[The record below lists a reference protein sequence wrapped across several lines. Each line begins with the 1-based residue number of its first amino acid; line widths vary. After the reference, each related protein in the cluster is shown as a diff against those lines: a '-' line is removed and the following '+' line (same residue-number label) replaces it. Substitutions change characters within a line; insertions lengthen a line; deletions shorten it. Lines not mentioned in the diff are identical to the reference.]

1 MRTLP
6 ALLLVIA
13 FATVAA
19 PASAAPDLASNTG
32 CSVDCIR
39 TALVDPSTNAVAI
52 RVETD
57 TPARIQVVLRKR
69 MAMGGGDPEGLTTGA
84 IVADRSSDEL
94 RKVFVAFVGGLENDT
109 LYAVGVKAVDSQ
121 GRANVRSSTFRTLR
135 PQTIADGSGIGNLAS
150 GAGCAAQCIRTAQVE
165 AGLRAARMT
174 VNTNVPARLMITAAR
189 DEPLQT
195 SLGPSFVQPEVDI
208 RTNEMRTEWSG
219 ELLDLVASE
228 RYNVI
233 IRAIDANGRMS
244 VRQGTFETAKRQAIV
259 TFKRIR
265 VSYDGDKGRNRG
277 ELAFHAKVNG
287 YWRLSRGE
295 DKVRSNSTVH
305 FANGGT
311 IGFTDLT
318 RWIDIKVQAVERDST
333 GTCYDSLGDG
343 PFSQSLSGSNKRKC
357 HKRTWNTAV
366 GQFDLDEVFAQDAL
380 LPGFG
385 GWSSFDKTIYADRG
399 PIRFQVDLGFE
410 VFS

>member
-1 MRTLP
+1 MRTLT
-6 ALLLVIA
+6 AVLLVIA

-19 PASAAPDLASNTG
+19 PASAAPDLASNVG

-39 TALVDPSTNAVAI
+39 TALVYPSTSAAAI

-57 TPARIQVVLRKR
+57 TPAHIHVVIRR
-69 MAMGGGDPEGLTTGA
+69 TGGPV
-84 IVADRSSDEL
+84 VAVRSSDGL
-94 RKVFVAFVGGLENDT
+94 RKVFVAFVGGLENDA
-109 LYAVGVKAVDSQ
+109 LHSIGVQAVDSQ

-135 PQTIADGSGIGNLAS
+135 PQTIADGSGIGDLAS
-150 GAGCAAQCIRTAQVE
+150 GAGCAAQCIRTAQME

-189 DEPLQT
+189 AEPLQT
-195 SLGPSFVQPEVDI
+195 SLGPSFAHPEVDI
-208 RTNEMRTEWSG
+208 RTNEMRTQWSG

-265 VSYDGDKGRNRG
+265 VHYDGDKGANRG
-277 ELAFHAKVNG
+277 ELSFHAKVNG
-287 YWRLSRGE
+287 YWRLKRGE
-295 DKVRSNSTVH
+295 DKVKSNSTVH
-305 FANGGT
+305 FPNGGG

-318 RWIDIKVQAVERDST
+318 RWIDIKVQAVEYDRT
-333 GTCYDSLGDG
+333 GTCYDSLGTG
-343 PFSQSLSGSNKRKC
+343 PFPQLSGSVKKRC

-366 GQFDLDEVFAQDAL
+366 GEFDLDEVFAQDAL

-385 GWSSFDKTIYADRG
+385 GWSSFDKTIYATRG
-399 PIRFQVDLGFE
+399 PIRFEVELGFE

>member
-1 MRTLP
+1 MRTLT
-6 ALLLVIA
+6 ASLIVIA
-13 FATVAA
+13 LATVAA
-19 PASAAPDLASNTG
+19 PASAGPDLASNAG
-32 CSVDCIR
+32 CSVDCVR
-39 TALVDPSTNAVAI
+39 TALVYPSTNAVAV

-69 MAMGGGDPEGLTTGA
+69 TAMGGANPGGFTTGA

-109 LYAVGVKAVDSQ
+109 LYAVSVRAVDSQ
-121 GRANVRSSTFRTLR
+121 GRANTRASTFRTLR
-135 PQTIADGSGIGNLAS
+135 PQTIADGSGIDDLAS
-150 GAGCAAQCIRTAQVE
+150 DAGCAAQCVRTAQIE
-165 AGLRAARMT
+165 AGLRAAKMT
-174 VNTNVPARLMITAAR
+174 VNTNVPARLMITASR

-195 SLGPSFVQPEVDI
+195 SLGPSFAHPEVDI
-208 RTNEMRTEWSG
+208 RTNEMRTQWSG
-219 ELLDLVASE
+219 ELLDLVASR

-233 IRAIDANGRMS
+233 VRAIDANGRMS

-265 VSYDGDKGRNRG
+265 VHYDGDKGSNRG

-287 YWRLSRGE
+287 HWRLERGE
-295 DKVRSNSTVH
+295 GKVKSNSTVH
-305 FANGGT
+305 FPNGGG

-318 RWIDIKVQAVERDST
+318 RWIDIKVQAVERDRT
-333 GTCYDSLGDG
+333 GTCFDYVGSG
-343 PFSQSLSGSNKRKC
+343 PFPELSGSTKKNC
-357 HKRTWNTAV
+357 VKRTWNTAT
-366 GQFDLDEVFAQDAL
+366 GEFDLDEVFAQDAL

-385 GWSSFDKTIYADRG
+385 GWSSFDKTIYATRG
-399 PIRFQVDLGFE
+399 PIRFEVELGFE

>member
-1 MRTLP
+1 MRTLI
-6 ALLLVIA
+6 AVLLVLI
-13 FATVAA
+13 FSTVAV
-19 PASAAPDLASNTG
+19 PASAAPDLASGAG

-39 TALVDPSTNAVAI
+39 TALVYPSANTVAI

-57 TPARIQVVLRKR
+57 TPARIQVVLRER
-69 MAMGGGDPEGLTTGA
+69 TAMGGGDPGGFTTGA
-84 IVADRSSDEL
+84 IVADRSSDQL
-94 RKVFVAFVGGLENDT
+94 RKAFVAFIGGLENDT
-109 LYAVGVKAVDSQ
+109 LYAVSVKAVDSQ
-121 GRANVRSSTFRTLR
+121 GRANTRSSTFRTLR
-135 PQTIADGSGIGNLAS
+135 PETIADGSGIGDLAS
-150 GAGCAAQCIRTAQVE
+150 GAGCAAQCIRTAQME

-174 VNTNVPARLMITAAR
+174 VNTNVPARLMISAAR
-189 DEPLQT
+189 AEPLQT
-195 SLGPSFVQPEVDI
+195 SLGPSFAHPEVDI
-208 RTNEMRTEWSG
+208 RTSEMRTQWSG

-265 VSYDGDKGRNRG
+265 VHYDGDKGANRG

-287 YWRLSRGE
+287 YWRLHRGE
-295 DKVRSNSTVH
+295 GKVKSNSTVH
-305 FANGGT
+305 FPSGGS

-318 RWIDIKVQAVERDST
+318 RWIDIKVQAVERDSR
-333 GTCYDSLGDG
+333 GTCFDQLGSG
-343 PFSQSLSGSNKRKC
+343 PFPELSGSNRKKC
-357 HKRTWNTAV
+357 HKRTWNTAI

-385 GWSSFDKTIYADRG
+385 GWSSFEKTIYATRG
-399 PIRFQVDLGFE
+399 PIRFEVELGFE

>member
-1 MRTLP
+1 MRTLT
-6 ALLLVIA
+6 AVLLVLA

-19 PASAAPDLASNTG
+19 PAGAAPDLASNAG

-39 TALVDPSTNAVAI
+39 TALVYPSTNAAAI

-57 TPARIQVVLRKR
+57 THARIQVVLRKR
-69 MAMGGGDPEGLTTGA
+69 TAMGGGDPEGLTTGA
-84 IVADRSSDEL
+84 IVANRSSDGP
-94 RKVFVAFVGGLENDT
+94 RKVFVAFIGGLENDT
-109 LYAVGVKAVDSQ
+109 LYAISVKATDSQ
-121 GRANVRSSTFRTLR
+121 GQVNRRYSTFRTLR
-135 PQTIADGSGIGNLAS
+135 PQTIADGNGIGDLAS
-150 GAGCAAQCIRTAQVE
+150 GAGCAAQCIRTAQME

-189 DEPLQT
+189 AEPLQT
-195 SLGPSFVQPEVDI
+195 SLGPSFAHPEVDI
-208 RTNEMRTEWSG
+208 RTSGLSTQWSG

-244 VRQGTFETAKRQAIV
+244 VRQGSFETAKRQAIV

-265 VSYDGDKGRNRG
+265 VHYDGDKGSNRG

-287 YWRLSRGE
+287 YWRLKRGE
-295 DKVRSNSTVH
+295 GKVKSNSTVH
-305 FANGGT
+305 FPNGGS

-318 RWIDIKVQAVERDST
+318 RWIDIKVQAVERDRT
-333 GTCYDSLGDG
+333 GTCFDYVGSG
-343 PFSQSLSGSNKRKC
+343 PFPELTGSIKKNC
-357 HKRTWNTAV
+357 VKRTWNTAH

-385 GWSSFDKTIYADRG
+385 GWSSFDKTIYATRG
-399 PIRFQVDLGFE
+399 PIRFEVELGFE

>member
-1 MRTLP
+1 MRTLT
-6 ALLLVIA
+6 AVLLVVA

-19 PASAAPDLASNTG
+19 PASAAPDLASNAG

-39 TALVDPSTNAVAI
+39 TALVYPSTNAVAI

-84 IVADRSSDEL
+84 IVADRSSAGL
-94 RKVFVAFVGGLENDT
+94 RKVFVAFVGGLDNDT
-109 LYAVGVKAVDSQ
+109 LYAVGVKALDSQ

-135 PQTIADGSGIGNLAS
+135 PQTIADGSGIGDLAS

-195 SLGPSFVQPEVDI
+195 SLGPSFAHPEVDI
-208 RTNEMRTEWSG
+208 RTNQMRTQWSG

-228 RYNVI
+228 GYNVI

-265 VSYDGDKGRNRG
+265 VYYDGDKGRNRG

-287 YWRLSRGE
+287 YWRLERGE
-295 DKVRSNSTVH
+295 GKVRSNSTVH
-305 FANGGT
+305 FPNGGS

-318 RWIDIKVQAVERDST
+318 RWIDIKVQAVERDSR
-333 GTCYDSLGDG
+333 GTCFDYLGSG
-343 PFSQSLSGSNKRKC
+343 PFPELSGSNRKNC
-357 HKRTWNTAV
+357 HKRTWNTAI

-385 GWSSFDKTIYADRG
+385 GWSSFDKTIYATRG
-399 PIRFQVDLGFE
+399 PIRFHVELGFE

>member
-1 MRTLP
+1 MRTLTTV
-6 ALLLVIA
+6 LLVLA
-13 FATVAA
+13 FASVAT
-19 PASAAPDLASNTG
+19 PASATPDLASNAG

-39 TALVDPSTNAVAI
+39 TALIYPSTNAAAI

-69 MAMGGGDPEGLTTGA
+69 TAMGGGDPEGLTTGA
-84 IVADRSSDEL
+84 IVADRSSDGP

-121 GRANVRSSTFRTLR
+121 GRANRRSSTFRTLR
-135 PQTIADGSGIGNLAS
+135 PQTIADGTGIGDLAS
-150 GAGCAAQCIRTAQVE
+150 GEGCAAQCIRTAQIE
-165 AGLRAARMT
+165 AGLRAAKLT
-174 VNTNVPARLMITAAR
+174 VNMNVPARLMITAAQA
-189 DEPLQT
+189 EPLQT
-195 SLGPSFVQPEVDI
+195 SLGPSFAHPEVDI
-208 RTNEMRTEWSG
+208 RTNEMRTQWSG
-219 ELLDLVASE
+219 ELLDLVASR

-265 VSYDGDKGRNRG
+265 VHYDGDKGSNRG

-287 YWRLSRGE
+287 YWRLERGE
-295 DKVRSNSTVH
+295 GKVRSNSTVH
-305 FANGGT
+305 FPNGGG

-318 RWIDIKVQAVERDST
+318 RWIDIKVQAVERDKT
-333 GTCYDSLGDG
+333 GTCFDYVGSG
-343 PFSQSLSGSNKRKC
+343 PFPELSGSTKKNC
-357 HKRTWNTAV
+357 VKRTWNTAH

-385 GWSSFDKTIYADRG
+385 GWSSFDKTIYATRG
-399 PIRFQVDLGFE
+399 PIRFEVELGFE